1 MPIHIVFL
9 ELIIDPVCSIAF
21 ESEQEELGIM
31 QRPPRIANELFF
43 GWSKMVF
50 SLTQGLILLAMVFA
64 VYFLSLHEGHQEG
77 EVRAM
82 AFTSLVIG
90 NVFLIITSLSK
101 SRNFI
106 SVLMRKNLTIPVIIG
121 IVWLL
126 MLLIISVPALQQIF
140 AFQFPGWYHF
150 ETSLTGAMVVLLLF
164 ETYKYFKTRVG

>member
-1 MPIHIVFL
+1 
-9 ELIIDPVCSIAF
+9 
-21 ESEQEELGIM
+21 
-31 QRPPRIANELFF
+31 
-43 GWSKMVF
+43 
-50 SLTQGLILLAMVFA
+50 
-64 VYFLSLHEGHQEG
+64 
-77 EVRAM
+77 M